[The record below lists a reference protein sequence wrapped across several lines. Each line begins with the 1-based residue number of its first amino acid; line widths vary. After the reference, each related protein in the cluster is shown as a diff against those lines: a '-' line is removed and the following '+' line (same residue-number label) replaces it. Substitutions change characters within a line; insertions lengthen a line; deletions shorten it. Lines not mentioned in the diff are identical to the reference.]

1 MSIHAADYPRHRPKT
16 DDIPANNKL
25 NTFNNNHQPSATF
38 APLPISTTPSPFFC
52 NLPFH
57 QLTTRTI
64 WQPSSQTTRH
74 TLDTITA
81 EPHTPTTTAHS
92 DMY

>member
-38 APLPISTTPSPFFC
+38 APLPISTTPSPFLLQPP
-52 NLPFH
+52 LPPADDSDDLATLFANH
-57 QLTTRTI
+57 QTH
-64 WQPSSQTTRH
+64 TRH
-74 TLDTITA
+74 
-81 EPHTPTTTAHS
+81 HHS
-92 DMY
+92 